1 MQGCRP
7 GYAPSTW
14 TRCFTPLTH
23 SASDVHLT
31 AVLSKLDLLPDDSF
45 CLDWLAYIAMLSNP
59 MEIAKHEIYIVI
71 LMSWSGR
78 GL

>member
-1 MQGCRP
+1 
-7 GYAPSTW
+7 
-14 TRCFTPLTH
+14 
-23 SASDVHLT
+23 VHLT